1 MSVPGRISSS
11 FIPWGSFIIHGDHC
25 EPGMF
30 VFQVHPGNSHPFFAC
45 IQDAW
50 PYHLWSMS
58 LPGRSSNTCCSFII
72 HTHYCELGK
81 FLFQVDSGKSQPV
94 FACTQDGKPKP
105 KLPPVPVFADARV
118 EARGLGIE
126 RWVVAFFLHKQLNSL
141 WQGPDAKQPD
151 EEAEPTE
158 EADWFLWIIPAPLID
173 PCGLYLHHL
182 VAMTTVTFFT
192 HILNFQVSKKRKRRR
207 SPGHEEKKKRKKE
220 LSSAWLITTL

>member
-94 FACTQDGKPKP
+94 FACTQD
-105 KLPPVPVFADARV
+105 
-118 EARGLGIE
+118 RGLGIE
-126 RWVVAFFLHKQLNSL
+126 LWVVAFFLHKQLNCL
-141 WQGPDAKQPD
+141 WQGLNGEP
-151 EEAEPTE
+151 EAEPAD
-158 EADWFLWIIPAPLID
+158 EADWFLWIIPAPLGGNDNSDIFHSY
-173 PCGLYLHHL
+173 PKFPGEQKEK
-182 VAMTTVTFFT
+182 A
-192 HILNFQVSKKRKRRR
+192 KKVIWPWRK
-207 SPGHEEKKKRKKE
+207 EE
-220 LSSAWLITTL
+220 T